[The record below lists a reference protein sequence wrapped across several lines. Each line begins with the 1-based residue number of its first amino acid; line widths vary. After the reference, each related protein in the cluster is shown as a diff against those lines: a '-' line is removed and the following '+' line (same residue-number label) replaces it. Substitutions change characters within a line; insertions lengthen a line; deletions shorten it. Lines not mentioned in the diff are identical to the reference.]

1 MASHWRL
8 PENQIASA
16 AEAVAGAD
24 GRVPSPATV
33 NALLE
38 GLDPTRDS
46 RLCLM
51 VLDRI
56 PSSVLLLDPQ
66 LRIVLANH
74 KFLTKSRLAHS
85 AVLGRRLEEVFPTV
99 IYQELNFR
107 RRVTEVFRSGKATE
121 GERLVYRAPGL
132 PSRTYYY
139 SLIPFPGDGK
149 VDAVMLLME
158 DVTDMIRLGE
168 EARHA
173 ERHLAS
179 VIESASDIVLSLRPS
194 GEILTWNTAAVH
206 VLGFEAFEV
215 CDRPLCDLGVES
227 HRQLLS
233 DVLDRVRQHG
243 RTEPVEVDLVSRT
256 SEIIPISWV
265 FSAMR
270 DADRRVIALVA
281 VGRDLTERRE
291 FEAQLLQNEK
301 LAALGVL
308 AGGIAHELRNPL
320 AVVSAAAQLLQDKSL
335 PRDGA
340 EDCVQRICHG
350 VVRMAGIIEGLLSFA
365 RPPDKGRKTDLD
377 LRPII
382 TEALTAMANHGALTK
397 YELLTKFPTEP
408 VVVHGNACL
417 LQQLVTNLVLNA
429 VHSMA
434 GRGGNVALT
443 VDRTD
448 THALLFVADVGC
460 GIPAAHLRKVFDP
473 FFTTMP
479 LGQGTGLGLSICHT
493 IVQQH
498 FGKIEIAS
506 QEDQGTTV
514 KVMLPLGKERG
525 NADAA

>member
-1 MASHWRL
+1 
-8 PENQIASA
+8 
-16 AEAVAGAD
+16 
-24 GRVPSPATV
+24 
-33 NALLE
+33 
-38 GLDPTRDS
+38 
-46 RLCLM
+46 
-51 VLDRI
+51 
-56 PSSVLLLDPQ
+56 
-66 LRIVLANH
+66 
-74 KFLTKSRLAHS
+74 
-85 AVLGRRLEEVFPTV
+85 
-99 IYQELNFR
+99 
-107 RRVTEVFRSGKATE
+107 
-121 GERLVYRAPGL
+121 
-132 PSRTYYY
+132 
-139 SLIPFPGDGK
+139 
-149 VDAVMLLME
+149 
-158 DVTDMIRLGE
+158 
-168 EARHA
+168 
-173 ERHLAS
+173 
-179 VIESASDIVLSLRPS
+179 
-194 GEILTWNTAAVH
+194 
-206 VLGFEAFEV
+206 
-215 CDRPLCDLGVES
+215 
-227 HRQLLS
+227 
-233 DVLDRVRQHG
+233 
-243 RTEPVEVDLVSRT
+243 
-256 SEIIPISWV
+256 
-265 FSAMR
+265 MR

-335 PRDGA
+335 PPDGA

-397 YELLTKFPTEP
+397 YELLTKFPGEP
-408 VVVHGNACL
+408 VTVHGNACL

-443 VDRTD
+443 VDSTD

-479 LGQGTGLGLSICHT
+479 LGQGTGLGLSICHS

-525 NADAA
+525 DADAA